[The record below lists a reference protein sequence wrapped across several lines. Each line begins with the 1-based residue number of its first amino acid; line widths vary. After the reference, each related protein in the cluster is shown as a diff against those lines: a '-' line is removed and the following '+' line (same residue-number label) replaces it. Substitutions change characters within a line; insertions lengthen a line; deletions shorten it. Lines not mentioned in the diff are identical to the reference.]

1 MKPPGRRDSGANGR
15 LSFSDNTTGAALMSG
30 AALAFVLND
39 FLMKLVFAELSVVQ
53 GVFVRGMMVSPL
65 LLVVCFS
72 NRQLFVRLPRRD
84 RGLVF
89 WRTVLEIAITF
100 CFLLA
105 LSELSLAHV
114 TAVLQAVPLILT
126 AIAALV
132 LNEQVGWRRW
142 AAVCTGFIG
151 VMLVI
156 KPGLDGFSLFS
167 LSVLAAAV
175 LIAVRD
181 ILTRRLSTQ
190 TPSLFVGLVTA
201 AAITVAGG
209 LATLQTGW
217 QAPSETSWLLMG
229 GAALAI
235 PAAYV
240 LSIATMRV
248 GDVSFVTAFRYTAI
262 VFATVLSSVMTE
274 HLPDNLS
281 LAGTTMVI
289 AAGLYCLH
297 REHVLG
303 RRIKDQL

>member
-1 MKPPGRRDSGANGR
+1 MK
-15 LSFSDNTTGAALMSG
+15 LSAARGSLKFSDNTTGAALMSG

-53 GVFVRGMMVSPL
+53 GVFMRGMMVSPL
-65 LLVVCFS
+65 LVAVCFYHK
-72 NRQLFVRLPRRD
+72 QLFVRLPARD

-89 WRTVLEIAITF
+89 WRTALEIAITF
-100 CFLLA
+100 LFLLA
-105 LSELSLAHV
+105 LSKLSLAHV
-114 TAVLQAVPLILT
+114 TAVLQAVPLTLT

-151 VMLVI
+151 VMFVI
-156 KPGLDGFSLFS
+156 KPGLDEFSAFS

-181 ILTRRLSTQ
+181 ILTRRLTAQ

-209 LATLQTGW
+209 LATAQTGW
-217 QAPSETSWLLMG
+217 QTPSATSWLLIG

-248 GDVSFVTAFRYTAI
+248 GDVSFVTPFRYTAI
-262 VFATVLSSVMTE
+262 VFATLLSSVMTGR
-274 HLPDNLS
+274 LPDNLS
-281 LAGTTMVI
+281 VIGTAMVI
-289 AAGLYCLH
+289 TAGLYCLH
-297 REHVLG
+297 REHLH
-303 RRIKDQL
+303 KPAE

>member
-1 MKPPGRRDSGANGR
+1 MSKPQMTRRM
-15 LSFSDNTTGAALMSG
+15 SFSDNTTGAALMSG

-39 FLMKLVFAELSVVQ
+39 FLMKLVFDELSVVQ
-53 GVFVRGMMVSPL
+53 GVFVRGMMVCP
-65 LLVVCFS
+65 LLVVVCWY
-72 NRQLFVRLPRRD
+72 NQQLIVRLSAQD

-100 CFLLA
+100 LFLLA
-105 LSELSLAHV
+105 LSKLSLAHV

-142 AAVCTGFIG
+142 AAVCAGFIG
-151 VMLVI
+151 VMFVI
-156 KPGLDGFSLFS
+156 KPGLDGFSVFS
-167 LSVLAAAV
+167 LSVLAAAAF
-175 LIAVRD
+175 IAVRD

-201 AAITVAGG
+201 AAITIAGG
-209 LATLQTGW
+209 LATTQSGW
-217 QAPSETSWLLMG
+217 HPPSVTSWLLMG

-248 GDVSFVTAFRYTAI
+248 GDVSFVTPFRYSAI
-262 VFATVLSSVMTE
+262 VFATILSSVMTG
-274 HLPDNLS
+274 HLPDLLS
-281 LAGTTMVI
+281 LIGTALVI

-297 REHVLG
+297 REHL
-303 RRIKDQL
+303 QNTA

>member
-1 MKPPGRRDSGANGR
+1 MKPPGRRDSEANGR

-72 NRQLFVRLPRRD
+72 NQQLFVRLPRRD

-142 AAVCTGFIG
+142 AAVCTGFVG

-181 ILTRRLSTQ
+181 ILTRRLSTK

-201 AAITVAGG
+201 VAITVAGG

-217 QAPSETSWLLMG
+217 QAPSETSWLLIA

-248 GDVSFVTAFRYTAI
+248 GDVSFVTPFRYTAI
-262 VFATVLSSVMTE
+262 VFATGLSSVMTG

-281 LAGTTMVI
+281 LAGTAMVI

-303 RRIKDQL
+303 RGSQEQV

>member
-1 MKPPGRRDSGANGR
+1 MKPPGRKDSGANGR

-72 NRQLFVRLPRRD
+72 NQQLFVRLPRRD

-142 AAVCTGFIG
+142 AAVCTGFVG

-181 ILTRRLSTQ
+181 ILTRRLSTK

-217 QAPSETSWLLMG
+217 QAPSETSWLLIA

-248 GDVSFVTAFRYTAI
+248 GDVSFVTPFRYTAI
-262 VFATVLSSVMTE
+262 VFATGLSSVMTG

-281 LAGTTMVI
+281 LAGTAMVI

-303 RRIKDQL
+303 RGSQEQV

>member
-1 MKPPGRRDSGANGR
+1 MKPGAAKPFMR
-15 LSFSDNTTGAALMSG
+15 LSDNTTGAALMSG
-30 AALAFVLND
+30 AALAFVFND
-39 FLMKLVFAELSVVQ
+39 FLMKLVFAELAVVQ
-53 GVFVRGMMVSPL
+53 GVFVRGMMVCPL
-65 LLVVCFS
+65 LLAVCLV
-72 NRQLFVRLPRRD
+72 NRQLFVRLPPGD

-100 CFLLA
+100 LFLLA
-105 LSELSLAHV
+105 LSKLSLAHV

-126 AIAALV
+126 AIAALF
-132 LNEQVGWRRW
+132 LHEAVGWRRW

-156 KPGLDGFSLFS
+156 KPGLDGFSMFS

-181 ILTRRLSTQ
+181 LLTRRLSEQ

-209 LATLQTGW
+209 LATAQTGW
-217 QAPSETSWLLMG
+217 QSPSPASWLLMA

-248 GDVSFVTAFRYTAI
+248 GDVSFVTPFRYTAI
-262 VFATVLSSVMTE
+262 VFATILSSLMTG
-274 HLPDNLS
+274 HLPDHLS
-281 LAGTTMVI
+281 LAGTALVI
-289 AAGLYCLH
+289 GAGLYCLH
-297 REHVLG
+297 REQVHQATAG
-303 RRIKDQL
+303 TSG

>member
-1 MKPPGRRDSGANGR
+1 MRQSGDNGH
-15 LSFSDNTTGAALMSG
+15 LKFSDNTTGAALMSG

-39 FLMKLVFAELSVVQ
+39 FLMKLVFDELSVVQ
-53 GVFVRGMMVSPL
+53 GVFVRGMLVCPL
-65 LLVVCFS
+65 LIVVCVY
-72 NRQLFVRLPRRD
+72 NRQLFVQLPKPD

-89 WRTVLEIAITF
+89 WRTVLEIGITF
-100 CFLLA
+100 LFLLA
-105 LSELSLAHV
+105 LSKLSLAHV

-132 LNEQVGWRRW
+132 LSEQVGWRRW
-142 AAVCTGFIG
+142 AAVCTGFVG

-156 KPGLDGFSLFS
+156 KPGLDGFSAFS

-175 LIAVRD
+175 LIAIRD
-181 ILTRRLSTQ
+181 ILTRNLSAR

-209 LATLQTGW
+209 LATIQTGW
-217 QAPSETSWLLMG
+217 QTPSATSWLLMG

-248 GDVSFVTAFRYTAI
+248 GDVSFVTPFRYTAI
-262 VFATVLSSVMTE
+262 VFATILSSVMTG
-274 HLPDNLS
+274 HLPDNLT
-281 LAGTTMVI
+281 LAGTAMVI

-297 REHVLG
+297 REHVH
-303 RRIKDQL
+303 RRPDNSSS

>member
-1 MKPPGRRDSGANGR
+1 MKQPGTDGR
-15 LSFSDNTTGAALMSG
+15 LTFSDNTTGAALMSG

-39 FLMKLVFAELSVVQ
+39 FLMKLVFDELSVVQ
-53 GVFVRGMMVSPL
+53 GVFIRGMMVCP
-65 LLVVCFS
+65 LLVVVCWY
-72 NRQLFVRLPRRD
+72 NKQLTVRLSARD

-100 CFLLA
+100 LFLLA
-105 LSELSLAHV
+105 LSKLSLAHV

-142 AAVCTGFIG
+142 AAVCAGFIG
-151 VMLVI
+151 VMFVI
-156 KPGLDGFSLFS
+156 KPGLDGFSVFS
-167 LSVLAAAV
+167 LSVLAAAAC
-175 LIAVRD
+175 IAVRD
-181 ILTRRLSTQ
+181 IITRRLSAQ

-209 LATLQTGW
+209 LATAQTGW
-217 QAPSETSWLLMG
+217 QTPSATSWLLIG

-248 GDVSFVTAFRYTAI
+248 GDVSFVTPFRYTAI
-262 VFATVLSSVMTE
+262 VFATVLSSVMTG

-281 LAGTTMVI
+281 LLGTAMVI

-297 REHVLG
+297 REHLHQ
-303 RRIKDQL
+303 RPA

>member
-1 MKPPGRRDSGANGR
+1 MKPPGRKDSGANGR

-181 ILTRRLSTQ
+181 ILTRRLSTK

-217 QAPSETSWLLMG
+217 QAPSETSWLLMA

-248 GDVSFVTAFRYTAI
+248 GDVSFVTPFRYTAI
-262 VFATVLSSVMTE
+262 VFATGLSSVMTG

-281 LAGTTMVI
+281 LAGTAMVI

-303 RRIKDQL
+303 RGSQEQV

>member
-1 MKPPGRRDSGANGR
+1 MKPPGRRDSEANGR

-72 NRQLFVRLPRRD
+72 NQQLFVRLPRRD

-142 AAVCTGFIG
+142 AAVCTGFVG

-181 ILTRRLSTQ
+181 ILTRRLSTK

-201 AAITVAGG
+201 AAITVAN
-209 LATLQTGW
+209 T
-217 QAPSETSWLLMG
+217 
-229 GAALAI
+229 
-235 PAAYV
+235 
-240 LSIATMRV
+240 IAV
-248 GDVSFVTAFRYTAI
+248 
-262 VFATVLSSVMTE
+262 
-274 HLPDNLS
+274 
-281 LAGTTMVI
+281 
-289 AAGLYCLH
+289 
-297 REHVLG
+297 
-303 RRIKDQL
+303 